1 MGERSTKREREEEE
15 ERSPTTPATHR
26 QGRPPQLPVL
36 AHHHLRR
43 PPAHPFEKIASPSR
57 NHRRQTH
64 LPPRTVESCLLVG
77 APTIGRQVL
86 KKLIAKAN
94 AKVPFFTFSNLH
106 CTCTCYSLKFL
117 VPAGINRAA

>member
-64 LPPRTVESCLLVG
+64 LPPSFAGIADGVKIASQG
-77 APTIGRQVL
+77 AP
-86 KKLIAKAN
+86 A
-94 AKVPFFTFSNLH
+94 
-106 CTCTCYSLKFL
+106 
-117 VPAGINRAA
+117 

>member
-64 LPPRTVESCLLVG
+64 LPPSAVFFLAICLKHSPDDSCCIKADAAEVV
-77 APTIGRQVL
+77 RQV
-86 KKLIAKAN
+86 IST
-94 AKVPFFTFSNLH
+94 FFCRLNGYMIPNL
-106 CTCTCYSLKFL
+106 CLY
-117 VPAGINRAA
+117 